1 MAPKKWETQNPSG
14 SKRIIV
20 TKELPGS
27 LWLERLIQAD
37 CRVEENEERAA
48 VAL

>member
-37 CRVEENEERAA
+37 
-48 VAL
+48 